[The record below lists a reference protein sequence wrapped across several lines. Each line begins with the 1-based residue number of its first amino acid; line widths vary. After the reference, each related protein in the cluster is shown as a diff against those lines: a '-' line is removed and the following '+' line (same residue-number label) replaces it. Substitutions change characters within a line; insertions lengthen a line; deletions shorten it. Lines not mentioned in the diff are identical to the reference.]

1 MAAQSIF
8 LKPGAEALSE
18 VFSMSDKFLAELD
31 EEQRAVA
38 SAITGPVL
46 VIAGAG
52 TGKTRT
58 ITHRIAHALDNG
70 VADPSRTLALTFTA
84 RAAAELRLRLATLGF
99 SGVQAH
105 TFHSSAWRQLQFFWS
120 EAIGGKPFRIL
131 SQKSEVISA
140 ALGAIGRSKGGLS
153 IREIATEIEWAKGQ
167 EIAPEDY
174 LRLAQERNRVAPHG
188 LTLAE
193 IAEIYRGY
201 DGLKQEQEQLDFED
215 ILLLLVGILEEQ
227 NSIIDR
233 VRSQYRY
240 FTVDEYQDVSPLQ
253 QRLLNLWLGNRKEIC
268 VVGDP
273 DQSIFSFA
281 GSTNDYLLG
290 FTKKYPD
297 AGVFRLNQNYRSTDQ
312 IVRVANKVMDRELI
326 SVRGKGKD
334 NVRLHSHGSEQA
346 ESEQVVRRITDLIK
360 SGVESREI
368 AILCRRNDQL
378 QDFAQTLI
386 SRGIPVNMLGANQG
400 QRPFFYDGKIKEAIR
415 LIRGAAVA
423 GDDGLDDIDLVGQ
436 VIAILSAIGWHP
448 DRASG
453 DDARLRLLE
462 FIGEFQGQMPQ
473 ATLRDLISEF
483 DERERSNVEPE
494 LIGVVLSS
502 IHSAKG
508 LEWSHVFLPRLKEGV
523 LPITYAMTSEESD
536 ELMAEE
542 RRLFYV
548 AITRAKDSLS
558 LSYAG
563 SDASRFLS
571 LLPALNSD

>member
-1 MAAQSIF
+1 
-8 LKPGAEALSE
+8 
-18 VFSMSDKFLAELD
+18 MSDKFLADLD
-31 EEQRAVA
+31 EEQRAAA
-38 SAITGPVL
+38 SAIRGPVL
-46 VIAGAG
+46 IVAGAG

-58 ITHRIAHALDNG
+58 ITHRIAHALENG
-70 VADPSRTLALTFTA
+70 VAEPSRTLALTFTA

-99 SGVQAH
+99 PGVQAH
-105 TFHSSAWRQLQFFWS
+105 TFHSSAWRQLQFFWN

-131 SQKSEVISA
+131 SQKSDVITA
-140 ALGAIGRSKGGLS
+140 ALSTVGRSKSGLS

-174 LRLAQERNRVAPHG
+174 ARVAQERARIAPQG
-188 LTLAE
+188 LTLQE
-193 IAEIYRGY
+193 IAEVYRGY
-201 DGLKQEQEQLDFED
+201 DGLKHEQGQLDFED

-253 QRLLNLWLGNRKEIC
+253 DRLLNLWLGNRKEIC

-281 GSTNDYLLG
+281 GSSNHYIHG
-290 FTKKYPD
+290 FTKRYPD
-297 AGVFRLNQNYRSTDQ
+297 AQVFRLDRNYRSTSQ
-312 IVRVANKVMDRELI
+312 IVNIANKVMDRELI
-326 SVRGKGKD
+326 SVRGKGET
-334 NVRLHSHGSEQA
+334 NVRLTSHSNEA
-346 ESEQVVRRITDLIK
+346 VESEKIVARITELIK
-360 SGVESREI
+360 SGVDSRDI
-368 AILCRRNDQL
+368 AVLFRRNDQL
-378 QDFAQTLI
+378 QDFAQIL
-386 SRGIPVNMLGANQG
+386 SSVGIPVNIVGYNQG

-415 LIRGAAVA
+415 LIRGAAIA
-423 GDDGLDDIDLVGQ
+423 NESSLEGIDLVGQ

-448 DRASG
+448 DRTTG
-453 DDARLRLLE
+453 DDARLRLME
-462 FIGEFQGQMPQ
+462 FVAELQERLPA
-473 ATLRDLISEF
+473 ATLRDLINEF

-494 LIGVVLSS
+494 VIGVVLTS

-508 LEWSHVFLPRLKEGV
+508 LEWNHVFIPRLREGV
-523 LPITYAMTSEESD
+523 LPISYAMTSD

-548 AITRAKDSLS
+548 AVTRAKDSLS
-558 LSYAG
+558 LSFAG
-563 SDASRFLS
+563 GDSSRFLS